1 VRFLTQQD
9 SEPVHS
15 RFVALDKLVIEHD
28 HRLQVFCKTKSVKS
42 GQLLAGTDRD
52 PPGIPD
58 RTGDDNALGI
68 AAEVTGK
75 AHSGYDY
82 WALAKNGDFYSLGS
96 LFEDERY
103 QNSIFFN
110 TRIVQITEALLYC
123 KKLYSRLGFP
133 LNSSVRMRIT
143 HGGLQGR
150 VLTASGTRAFSML
163 FKDSTR
169 ENQVSTEIEFLLANV
184 EADLIDLVK
193 RLAEPLFLIFNF
205 GHFEH
210 QIYEQIITDFVAG
223 KVT

>member
-1 VRFLTQQD
+1 MPQPRRYVD
-9 SEPVHS
+9 
-15 RFVALDKLVIEHD
+15 VACCTT
-28 HRLQVFCKTKSVKS
+28 LQVIRNTSRPARPHIVRRLHSS
-42 GQLLAGTDRD
+42 GF
-52 PPGIPD
+52 
-58 RTGDDNALGI
+58 
-68 AAEVTGK
+68 
-75 AHSGYDY
+75 H
-82 WALAKNGDFYSLGS
+82 
-96 LFEDERY
+96 
-103 QNSIFFN
+103 
-110 TRIVQITEALLYC
+110 
-123 KKLYSRLGFP
+123 SRLGFP

>member
-1 VRFLTQQD
+1 
-9 SEPVHS
+9 
-15 RFVALDKLVIEHD
+15 
-28 HRLQVFCKTKSVKS
+28 
-42 GQLLAGTDRD
+42 
-52 PPGIPD
+52 
-58 RTGDDNALGI
+58 
-68 AAEVTGK
+68 
-75 AHSGYDY
+75 
-82 WALAKNGDFYSLGS
+82 
-96 LFEDERY
+96 
-103 QNSIFFN
+103 
-110 TRIVQITEALLYC
+110 
-123 KKLYSRLGFP
+123 
-133 LNSSVRMRIT
+133 MRIT

-150 VLTASGTRAFSML
+150 VLTASVTRAFTML